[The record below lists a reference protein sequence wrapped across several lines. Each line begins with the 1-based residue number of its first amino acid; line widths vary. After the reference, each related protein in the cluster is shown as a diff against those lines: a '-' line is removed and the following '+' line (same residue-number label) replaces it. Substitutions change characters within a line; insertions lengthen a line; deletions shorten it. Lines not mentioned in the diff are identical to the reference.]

1 MQAKKEEGLKDLP
14 AARQTQN
21 LLFWSQTA
29 GEWVPRNTIRPTE
42 RGPENGDGTLG
53 GRQCGR

>member
-1 MQAKKEEGLKDLP
+1 MPAKKGEGLEDLP

-21 LLFWSQTA
+21 LLLWSQTA
-29 GEWVPRNTIRPTE
+29 REWVPRNTIRLME
-42 RGPENGDGTLG
+42 KGPENGDGTLG